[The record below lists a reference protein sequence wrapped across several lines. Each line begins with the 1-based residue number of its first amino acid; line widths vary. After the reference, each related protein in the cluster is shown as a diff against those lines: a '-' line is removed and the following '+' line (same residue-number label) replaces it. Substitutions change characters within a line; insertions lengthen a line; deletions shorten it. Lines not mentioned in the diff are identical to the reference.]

1 MITFLKSGYFTQK
14 SRIQLLPE
22 GSEYLRNVIL
32 TSRCLRHVGHTSPDP
47 YCFIC
52 QPPTTIIQPTHLTY
66 LYHLPEPCGQFLFL
80 SQGFSLDLLFFLQHL
95 LTWLPKS
102 SEISGL
108 CFSHLQI
115 EKGSSK
121 SLSRAFQLYDSMVPK
136 TLDKKVHILRHL
148 TRKGQFH
155 GRKSE
160 SSNGDTQSS
169 AK

>member
-1 MITFLKSGYFTQK
+1 MWGIPLQT
-14 SRIQLLPE
+14 
-22 GSEYLRNVIL
+22 L
-32 TSRCLRHVGHTSPDP
+32 TASSAN
-47 YCFIC
+47 
-52 QPPTTIIQPTHLTY
+52 PPTTIIQPTHLTY